1 MKYTTILVFA
11 IFLFAGIKELAAEG
25 DIEQAYKKEFAF
37 LEAEKRSLDQRLN
50 DLEKES
56 ETRNSQGV
64 AEISKL
70 QDTLLQISSK
80 ADNLAEMLSMT
91 ERNNEAELSNI
102 DSLESTVMQASAT
115 LQKYNMNLPEK
126 DSKKGITAADQ
137 LNAAFQNS
145 VKVLAQKSSV
155 ESESG
160 EFFLEDGAKV
170 KGTIVKIGNIAA
182 YGVSEK
188 GAGALVPAGNGFFKV
203 WEGNP
208 TYEEAKLFAEGKAPD
223 SLKMF
228 IFENIDKGVELKK
241 SKTFSEYTTSGGT
254 LSWVIFGVG
263 VIAMFLVLLRAVF
276 LYISSATGEKLIS
289 RIDVLV
295 SNGNVDE
302 ALKLCKASKG
312 ATSRVIRA
320 TLRNLE
326 KEKEHLEDI
335 ISEAILHENSYLDRF
350 GNLILVL
357 AAVAPLLGLLGT
369 VTGMISTFDII
380 TEYGNS
386 DPKMLSGGISVA
398 LITTEYGLYVAIPAL
413 FFGNMLNGWAENI
426 KGAMEKSAL
435 RMINCYESFKSSAEK
450 NNG

>member
-1 MKYTTILVFA
+1 MRYTTVLILAV
-11 IFLFAGIKELAAEG
+11 FLFAGVQKLSAEG

-37 LEAEKRSLDQRLN
+37 LEAEKRSLEQRLN
-50 DLEKES
+50 DLDKES
-56 ETRNSQGV
+56 ETRNSQGLS
-64 AEISKL
+64 EISKL
-70 QDTLLQISSK
+70 QDNLLQISSR
-80 ADNLAEMLSMT
+80 ADSLAEMLSMT
-91 ERNNEAELSNI
+91 ERKNEAELNNI

-115 LQKYNMNLPEK
+115 LQKYNITLPEK
-126 DSKKGITAADQ
+126 NGEKGITFSEQID
-137 LNAAFQNS
+137 AAFQNS
-145 VKVLAQKSSV
+145 VKVLTEKSSV
-155 ESESG
+155 VFEPG
-160 EFFLEDGAKV
+160 QFFLEDGTKV
-170 KGTIVKIGNIAA
+170 NGTIVKVGNIAA

-188 GAGALVPAGNGFFKV
+188 GAGALVPAGNGFFKI
-203 WEGNP
+203 WESNP
-208 TYEEAKLFAEGKAPD
+208 TYDEAKMFSEGKAPG
-223 SLKMF
+223 SLKIF

-241 SKTFSEYTTSGGT
+241 KKTFSEYTTSGGT
-254 LSWVIFGVG
+254 LSWVIVGVG
-263 VIAMFLVLLRAVF
+263 IVAMFLVLLRAVF

-295 SNGNVDE
+295 SNGKIED

-335 ISEAILHENSYLDRF
+335 ISESILHENSYLDRF

-357 AAVAPLLGLLGT
+357 AAIAPLLGLLGT

-398 LITTEYGLYVAIPAL
+398 LITTEFGLYVAIPAL

-435 RMINCYESFKSSAEK
+435 RMINCYEAFKSSAERSD
-450 NNG
+450 G

>member
-1 MKYTTILVFA
+1 MKYPFIVLVSA
-11 IFLFAGIKELAAEG
+11 LLFSGLYAQS

-37 LEAEKRSLDQRLN
+37 LEAEKRTLEQRLGE
-50 DLEKES
+50 LEQES
-56 ETRNSQGV
+56 VRKDESGLK
-64 AEISKL
+64 EISAL
-70 QDTLLQISSK
+70 QDSFLQISSK
-80 ADNLAEMLSMT
+80 ADSLSEMLSQT
-91 ERNNEAELSNI
+91 ERLNEAELSNI

-115 LQKYNMNLPEK
+115 LEKYFIQVPEK
-126 DSKKGITAADQ
+126 NVEKNITPAVQID
-137 LNAAFQNS
+137 AAFKGAL
-145 VKVLAQKSSV
+145 KVLNEKSSII
-155 ESESG
+155 SEPG
-160 EFFLEDGAKV
+160 KFFLADGTKV
-170 KGTIVKIGNIAA
+170 SGIIIKVGNIAA
-182 YGVSEK
+182 YGVSDN
-188 GAGALVPAGNGFFKV
+188 GSGALVPAGGGFFKV

-208 TYEEAKLFAEGKAPD
+208 TSDDAQKFASGTAPD
-223 SLKMF
+223 TLKMF
-228 IFENIDKGVELKK
+228 IFENMDKGVELKK
-241 SKTFSEYTTSGGT
+241 KKTFSEYTTSGGN

-263 VIAMFLVLLRAVF
+263 IIAMLLVIIRAVF
-276 LYISSATGEKLIS
+276 LYISSATGEKLITK
-289 RIDVLV
+289 IDGLV
-295 SNGNVDE
+295 SKGEIEE
-302 ALKLCKASKG
+302 ALKLCRAGGG

-413 FFGNMLNGWAENI
+413 FFGNMLNGWAESI
-426 KGAMEKSAL
+426 KDAMEKSAL
-435 RMINCYESFKSSAEK
+435 RMINCYESFKSTGEK
-450 NNG
+450 SDV